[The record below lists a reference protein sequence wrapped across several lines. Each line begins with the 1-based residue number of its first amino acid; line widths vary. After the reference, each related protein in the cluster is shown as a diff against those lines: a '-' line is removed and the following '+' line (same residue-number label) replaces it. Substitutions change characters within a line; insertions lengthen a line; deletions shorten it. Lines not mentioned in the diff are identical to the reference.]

1 MNPEKHIDGRW
12 ARVQDGKPHSLS
24 RWQKCEKY
32 LILIVLLMSTTEV
45 AQNKLNKTF

>member
-32 LILIVLLMSTTEV
+32 LILLMSTTEV